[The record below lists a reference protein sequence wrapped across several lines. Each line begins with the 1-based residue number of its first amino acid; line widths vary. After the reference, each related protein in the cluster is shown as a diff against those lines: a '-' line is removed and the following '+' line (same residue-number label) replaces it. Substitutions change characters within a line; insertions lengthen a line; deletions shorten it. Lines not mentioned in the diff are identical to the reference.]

1 MAAELFKSMTDT
13 DILHVPYK
21 GSTLA
26 HPDLLGGRVSMI
38 FDTITAIIPHVQS
51 GALKPLAVPFRAVRR
66 PRSASSSRLKTSN
79 GLRWPRTPASS
90 PTNEFFLPSAG
101 GTRPAPEPPPHSH
114 LLCLKNTAGSK
125 KGLFIMT

>member
-13 DILHVPYK
+13 DILHVLYK

-51 GALKPLAVPFRAVRR
+51 GALKPFAVTTKARA
-66 PRSASSSRLKTSN
+66 PL
-79 GLRWPRTPASS
+79 
-90 PTNEFFLPSAG
+90 
-101 GTRPAPEPPPHSH
+101 APEVP
-114 LLCLKNTAGSK
+114 TMEEAGVTGYDTSTWGGILAPAGTPK
-125 KGLFIMT
+125 AIIEKLNVEIN